1 MKSDSFFQ
9 QSGFPRAFGIGLA
22 SGFAGRDKFLSVF
35 GLGSTEYEKNS
46 RNMDWSMEYGVWS
59 TEYGVLSVEYGVHKY
74 GVRSTRVWSTEYR
87 STEYGVQ
94 HLSSEYTGYGVWS
107 IAAGVTLARGSVG
120 AVPAASKEQ
129 PAAAWRVAA

>member
-1 MKSDSFFQ
+1 MAESQASISFVSERLKSDSFFQ

-35 GLGSTEYEKNS
+35 WAREYGVRKITAGIWIGV
-46 RNMDWSMEYGVWS
+46 WSMEYGVWS
-59 TEYGVLSVEYGVHKY
+59 TEYGVLSVEYGVHEY

-107 IAAGVTLARGSVG
+107 IAAGVTLARG
-120 AVPAASKEQ
+120 
-129 PAAAWRVAA
+129 